1 MSPPKFLLDTNVLSE
16 LGKPDPDESVAAWMW
31 LQPPNASFY
40 ISAVTVAEVEYGI
53 AWMNEGKNKRKKER
67 AMQAV
72 LNSHIGRHRCLLFD
86 DSCVKHYIAVS
97 KQKGWGPNASQRRSK
112 AADMMIAAIALRHRL
127 VLATRNT
134 KDFDGIDNLAV
145 INPWKVKI

>member
-31 LQPPNASFY
+31 LQPRNASFY

-53 AWMNEGKNKRKKER
+53 AWMDEGKNKRKKER

-86 DSCVKHYIAVS
+86 KSCVKHYIAVS
-97 KQKGWGPNASQRRSK
+97 QQKEWGPEAPQRHK
-112 AADMMIAAIALRHRL
+112 KTADMMIAAIALRYNL
-127 VLATRNT
+127 VVVTRDG
-134 KDFDGIDNLAV
+134 DFNGIDNLEV
-145 INPWKVKI
+145 LNPWDVKI